1 MPKLPLGGN
10 ADAVRARIAA
20 LCRNRLDPAD
30 LVREV
35 AEQVR
40 CIVPYDMGTWAI
52 TDPETLLPTDLL
64 TVDTSGLG
72 VQATKAS
79 NEFAG
84 GDFNRFAELDRVGR
98 AAATLATATGGD
110 LDLSSRHRS
119 VHAPNGLNDEMRLLA
134 RDGGATW
141 AVGCLTR
148 ATDMPDFS
156 PEEVRYVAAVA
167 SELGRGLRV
176 VLARNP
182 PAAACAGRPGMLV
195 LDEAG
200 RIEATTRE
208 ADRWIHRM
216 SPPPEGETPIAIA
229 IVALQA
235 QAQAQAHG
243 TADEAPRA
251 ARLRLRLPA
260 GGWLLVHADV
270 LVDGAGLSPRTAVML
285 EPAGPAQMLPLLF
298 ALYGLTGRER
308 QVTEYLIAGHKTAEI
323 AERMWISRH
332 TLRDHMK
339 SIFAKMNV
347 GSRPELTAILG
358 AEARSA

>member
-10 ADAVRARIAA
+10 ADVVRARIAT
-20 LCRNRLDPAD
+20 LCRQRLDPSD

-40 CIVPYDMGTWAI
+40 RVVPYDMGTWAI

-72 VQATKAS
+72 VGATKAS

-110 LDLSSRHRS
+110 LDLSFRHRS

-148 ATDMPDFS
+148 ATDIPDFR

-167 SELGRGLRV
+167 GELGRGLRV
-176 VLARNP
+176 ALARNP
-182 PAAACAGRPGMLV
+182 PTVAFAGRPGMLV
-195 LDEAG
+195 LDGAG

-216 SPPPEGETPIAIA
+216 SPPSQGETPIPIA
-229 IVALQA
+229 VVALQA
-235 QAQAQAHG
+235 QANAMA
-243 TADEAPRA
+243 AVPPRA

-260 GGWLLVHADV
+260 WGWLLVHADV
-270 LVDGAGLSPRTAVML
+270 LVDGAGMSPRTAVML

-308 QVTEYLIAGHKTAEI
+308 QVTEYLIAGHKTDEI

-339 SIFAKMNV
+339 SIFAKVKV
-347 GSRPELTAILG
+347 GSRPELMAILG
-358 AEARSA
+358 AEGRSA